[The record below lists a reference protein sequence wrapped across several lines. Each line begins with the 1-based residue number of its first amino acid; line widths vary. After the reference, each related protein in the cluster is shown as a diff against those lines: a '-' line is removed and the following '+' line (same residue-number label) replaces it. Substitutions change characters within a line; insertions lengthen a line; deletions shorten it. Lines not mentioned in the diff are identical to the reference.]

1 MNSPLLETSSK
12 KSRWPRQL
20 VRVLLVLLLVGGLI
34 TAFFLIR
41 QESLPYDLKDYQKAV
56 EAGDHD
62 KVLAI
67 YHALRSKRAALA
79 DAEPSERIQALE
91 AAADQLIDRME
102 RDAGRK
108 SQDLIASL
116 TEGASL
122 TEADLDWMEDY
133 AAMAGHY
140 MTQALS
146 HQLGRYLAHEFDQAS
161 FIHFAGQLT
170 RLPYLAR
177 DSQAL
182 VQEADLLEAVKE
194 GLKEA
199 NEARDRGALYE
210 ESKILTQIMAAWDL
224 SRLEPARLYLED
236 RLSLAWEG
244 YYQEEIA
251 VIRQEMAR
259 DKTYDAAVR
268 IKRLLAWFQDDQ
280 ELLAFYDICQAKN
293 PDKVVTWWDPVEH
306 LAIKPLIADSQRAF
320 DGDKYQ
326 AAADRDLLLTGE
338 FEKILFELYDRD
350 YVLVDSRAFVSPEGR
365 LQGIVCP
372 QGKKPLVLVLEDYYA
387 SLPRAESGIAWRLQL
402 NEDDRIEG
410 VLLDADGSERA
421 DPSFTALGIL
431 EAFLESHPDFS
442 FNGARGVIAL
452 VGQYGIL
459 GYPVADV
466 QELTLRRDARD
477 SGLDP
482 DLIPRADFAYNR
494 QVLDRLLQALQARN
508 WTLASGSYARLSL
521 PFSSLALIDQDIA
534 MTAQWME
541 HYTGKLEGLYC
552 PFGDHL
558 ESDPVKTARYT
569 QAGYSLQS
577 GYGAWAYWQ
586 EGDGYAYVSR
596 TYVSGSGL
604 RQPWV
609 NHLDRF
615 FDAARVL
622 DRQSRP

>member
-20 VRVLLVLLLVGGLI
+20 ARVLLVLLLVAGLI

-41 QESLPYDLKDYQKAV
+41 QESLPYDLKDYQKAL

-79 DAEPSERIQALE
+79 DADPSERIQALE
-91 AAADQLIDRME
+91 ARADQLIDRME
-102 RDAGRK
+102 RDAGKK

-122 TEADLDWMEDY
+122 TEADIDWVEEY
-133 AAMAGHY
+133 AAMSGHY

-146 HQLGRYLAHEFDQAS
+146 LQLGRYLDDQFGQAA
-161 FIHFAGQLT
+161 FIHFASQLT
-170 RLPYLAR
+170 QLPYLAR
-177 DSQAL
+177 DSLAL
-182 VQEADLLEAVKE
+182 LEEADLLEAVKE
-194 GLKEA
+194 GLQEA

-210 ESKILTQIMAAWDL
+210 ESKILTQLMTAWDL
-224 SRLEPARLYLED
+224 SRLEPVRLYLED

-244 YYQEEIA
+244 YYEDEIDL
-251 VIRQEMAR
+251 IRLEMAR
-259 DKTYDAAVR
+259 DKTYDAASR
-268 IKRLLAWFQDDQ
+268 IKRLLSWFQDDQ
-280 ELLAFYDICQAKN
+280 ELLAFYEVCQAKN
-293 PDKVVTWWDPVEH
+293 PDKVITWWDPVEH

-338 FEKILFELYDRD
+338 FEKMLYELYDRD
-350 YVLVDSRAFVSPEGR
+350 YVLVDSRSFVSQEGR
-365 LQGIVCP
+365 LQGIACP

-387 SLPRAESGIAWRLQL
+387 SLPRAESGIAWRLQV
-402 NEDDRIEG
+402 NEGGRIEG
-410 VLLDADGSERA
+410 VLLEADGSERA
-421 DPSFTALGIL
+421 HPSFTAIGIL
-431 EAFLESHPDFS
+431 EDFLDSHPDFS

-482 DLIPRADFAYNR
+482 DLIPRVDFAYNR
-494 QVLDRLLQALQARN
+494 QLLGRLIQALQEGN

-541 HYTGKLEGLYC
+541 NYTGKLEGLYC

-558 ESDPVKTARYT
+558 EADPIKTARYT
-569 QAGYSLQS
+569 QAGYTLQS

-586 EGDGYAYVSR
+586 EGSGYAYVSR
-596 TYVSGSGL
+596 TYVSGAGL
-604 RQPWV
+604 RQPRA
-609 NHLDRF
+609 NQLDRF
-615 FDAARVL
+615 FDASRVL